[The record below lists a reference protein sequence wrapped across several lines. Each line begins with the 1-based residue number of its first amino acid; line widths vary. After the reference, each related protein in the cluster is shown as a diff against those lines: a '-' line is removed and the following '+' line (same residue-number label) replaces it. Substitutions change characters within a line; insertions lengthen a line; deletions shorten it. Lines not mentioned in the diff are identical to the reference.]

1 MDTITLFFEHN
12 IVVVYFGYGLA
23 FFCMGLAVWL
33 ESGHTAEFRMARAM
47 GPLAGFGLVHGLHEW
62 FEMFQ
67 RLGRA
72 GATTIPQWLLL
83 DQVRLAHLV
92 LSFVLLIMFGVRL
105 IDYSR
110 QEKETPAGPTPPF
123 TFAQLSLSALLLT
136 WGVSLAATW
145 WLYHPTP
152 DQFLT
157 VVDVLSRYIL
167 GIPGALLS
175 SWAIVLEQQTFGLR
189 GMSGT
194 GRDLLRAALALVLY
208 GVIGQAFP
216 HQSFLF
222 PSTILNSDWF
232 SQTFGIPIQLFR
244 AFAAMAMAIF
254 VIRALRAFELE
265 NQQRLLTA
273 NRARLEA
280 QQKTM
285 ALQEQSRQETE
296 QLNEQLQTAMHDLS
310 HLYQALQSREAV
322 QRDLLHQVVTAQEH
336 ERQRIARD
344 LHDTTGQALTA
355 LGLGLAAVGE
365 AVANKPELAIRQ
377 LGQLKGLTSQALEEL
392 RDLIGNLRPAVLD
405 DLGLVPAVQGFG
417 RDFEGRNGIHTS
429 VTISGRRQ
437 RLAPEL
443 ETIIFRVVQEA
454 LTNVARHAAA
464 HNVAIQLTFR
474 PESLSLVIADDGC
487 GFDPQQALQPQA
499 KRRAWGLLG
508 MRERIALVQG
518 QCDIQSAPGR
528 GCTLQITIPL
538 EKEGPHDT
546 P

>member
-12 IVVVYFGYGLA
+12 IIVVYFGYGLA

-72 GATTIPQWLLL
+72 GATTIPSWLLL
-83 DQVRLAHLV
+83 DEVRLAHLV

-110 QEKETPAGPTPPF
+110 REQSPAGTLPPF
-123 TFAQLSLSALLLT
+123 TFAQLALAALLLT
-136 WGVSLAATW
+136 WGISLAATW
-145 WLYHPTP
+145 WLYRP
-152 DQFLT
+152 DREQFLLA
-157 VVDVLSRYIL
+157 VDVLSRYIL

-175 SWAIVLEQQTFGLR
+175 AWAIVLEQQTFALR
-189 GMSGT
+189 GMPGT
-194 GRDLLRAALALVLY
+194 GRDLLRAALALLFY
-208 GVIGQAFP
+208 GVIGQIFLRK
-216 HQSFLF
+216 SFLF
-222 PSTILNSDWF
+222 PSTIINSDWF

-244 AFAAMAMAIF
+244 ACAAMAMAIF

-273 NRARLEA
+273 NQARLEA

-285 ALQEQSRQETE
+285 ALQERAHQETE
-296 QLNEQLQTAMHDLS
+296 TLNEQLQTTMDDLS
-310 HLYQALQSREAV
+310 QLYRELQDREAA
-322 QRDLLHQVVTAQEH
+322 QRDLLHQVVTAQEQ

-365 AVANKPELAIRQ
+365 AVSTNPELAARQ
-377 LGQLKGLTSQALEEL
+377 LGQLKGLTGRALEEL

-405 DLGLVPAVQGFG
+405 DLGLVPAIQGFG
-417 RDFEGRNGIHTS
+417 RDFEAHSGIQTS
-429 VTISGRRQ
+429 ITVSGRKQ
-437 RLAPEL
+437 RLPPEL
-443 ETIIFRVVQEA
+443 ETTIFRVFQEA
-454 LTNVARHAAA
+454 LTNVARHAGA
-464 HNVAIQLTFR
+464 NQVTIQLMFR
-474 PESLSLVIADDGC
+474 PDSLNLIIADDGR

-499 KRRAWGLLG
+499 NRRAWGLLG
-508 MRERIALVQG
+508 MRERVALVQG

-528 GCTLQITIPL
+528 GCTIQITIPL
-538 EKEGPHDT
+538 KKEDPHDT